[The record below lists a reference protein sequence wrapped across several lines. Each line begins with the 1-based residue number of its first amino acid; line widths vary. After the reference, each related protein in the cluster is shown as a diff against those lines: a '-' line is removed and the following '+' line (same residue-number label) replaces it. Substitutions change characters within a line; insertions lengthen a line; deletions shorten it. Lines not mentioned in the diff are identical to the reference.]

1 LKIYVAVTDNT
12 WFANLRTIPEIDEVN
27 FWQPGGKSRFRAI
40 SEGELFLFKLHSPHD
55 FIAGGG
61 VFFYSNIL
69 PVSLAWQ
76 AFEEKNGAV
85 SLLEMRKL
93 IENLK
98 KEAYTNK
105 VGLWLRI
112 AEDLEKPTRRKRV
125 EDKSKKNK
133 QYFDIWDVHPSF
145 KDINNTTSLIKT
157 ISLLILTFSIIFFS
171 YLTNYN
177 FIYSIVIGL
186 VFSGILI
193 IIFHNEF
200 FLLRKIFPSLFSHKL
215 TFNPFKQFVFW
226 YDKNDQSILYCTNR
240 NDLSNIALQ
249 IFRVEVIPKNVH
261 PKIEYFIRA
270 LSSEEIRIP
279 FSYQIVQ
286 KPKID
291 IFGKQTTRF
300 SSLRSTNSYTTSIYF
315 SVFYQINGILTD
327 RNLDKLRH
335 YIKKFSTILKSNF
348 IATFHHFK
356 ITLLSDTHLIN
367 AVRTFFL
374 KTEVPEG
381 TGVVDKR
388 IMLNGNRIN
397 VFARFMF
404 CVIIMIYFSFHF
416 FKLQVPFLFIIA
428 INFGIA
434 FCLLIIWWRSIFF
447 QISKTKLI
455 RADNFAVV
463 NPFEGIQF
471 YRLREFPYSL
481 FLHIDNQVLL
491 GMKMVNLKY
500 IKKRPYIYMEGFF
513 EDLILHLGFWA

>member
-1 LKIYVAVTDNT
+1 MVKTY
-12 WFANLRTIPEIDEVN
+12 IPD
-27 FWQPGGKSRFRAI
+27 
-40 SEGELFLFKLHSPHD
+40 
-55 FIAGGG
+55 
-61 VFFYSNIL
+61 
-69 PVSLAWQ
+69 
-76 AFEEKNGAV
+76 EEKYFTGNSDKAT
-85 SLLEMRKL
+85 K
-93 IENLK
+93 
-98 KEAYTNK
+98 
-105 VGLWLRI
+105 
-112 AEDLEKPTRRKRV
+112 RKRV

-145 KDINNTTSLIKT
+145 RDISNTTSVIKT

-500 IKKRPYIYMEGFF
+500 IKKRPYSYMEGFF
-513 EDLILHLGFWA
+513 EDLNSHMLSYSYT